1 MQNVA
6 DKESADEGLDPLPG
20 ELRVVMTLPAISI
33 KSTLAL
39 FACLISRIIL
49 TSRGRKISAYRAR
62 FQLTEGE
69 GEEAAPMRRGGLVE
83 ERMKA

>member
-6 DKESADEGLDPLPG
+6 DQESADEGLDPLPG
-20 ELRVVMTLPAISI
+20 ELRVVMRLPAISI

-49 TSRGRKISAYRAR
+49 TSRGRKIRAHSAR